1 MTTETFNRF
10 GKSDLKIG
18 VIGLGYVGLP
28 LCLEMARAGL
38 EVLGFEIDSGKVN
51 AINEAKSHVADVSDQ
66 ELGEVLDTCRLQATC
81 EMDRI
86 SECDAIAICVPT
98 PLSKSH
104 EPDISY
110 ILSASKLVSEGLREG
125 QLIVLESTSYPG
137 TTRDIVLPN
146 LEKTGLEVGK
156 DFFLCFS
163 PERVDPG
170 NKQWHIKNT
179 PKVMGG
185 ITTDCLEVG
194 LSVYGRFVDN
204 LVPVSSTESAE
215 LVKILENM
223 FRAVNIALV
232 NEVALIADRLAVDI
246 WEAVDAASTKPF
258 GFMRFTPGPGFG
270 GHCIPVDP
278 HYLAWKMRG
287 LNYRTRFVEL
297 ASELNAEMPKFLV
310 EKVRSSLESKGET
323 LEGANVM
330 IIGVSY
336 KKDVSDVRES
346 PALHVIQELLSFDAK
361 VAYHDPHVPEL
372 QVSESLSLS
381 SVALTDEV
389 LSQSDA
395 VVIVTDHSSL
405 DYSRILNSS
414 PILVDARNATRFL
427 SRDDKPLGESWVV
440 KS

>member
-1 MTTETFNRF
+1 MTYSLINRF
-10 GKSDLKIG
+10 ESGDLKMG

-28 LCLEMARAGL
+28 LSLEMAGSGL
-38 EVLGFEIDSGKVN
+38 EVLGFEIDSDKVN
-51 AINEAKSHVADVSDQ
+51 GINEGQSHVIDVSDQ
-66 ELGEVLDTCRLQATC
+66 ELDEVLDTGRFRATC
-81 EMDRI
+81 EMHRI
-86 SECDAIAICVPT
+86 SECDAISICVPT

-110 ILSASKLVSEGLREG
+110 ILSASKMVSESLRKG

-137 TTRDIVLPN
+137 TTREAVLPV
-146 LEKTGLEVGK
+146 LGQTGLEIGK

-170 NKQWHIKNT
+170 NKNWDIKNT
-179 PKVMGG
+179 PKVIGG
-185 ITTDCLEVG
+185 ITKDCLLAG
-194 LSVYGRFVDN
+194 RAVYERFVDD
-204 LVPVSSTESAE
+204 LVPVSSTEAAE
-215 LVKILENM
+215 LVKILENT
-223 FRAVNIALV
+223 FRAVNIAMV
-232 NEVALIADRLAVDI
+232 NEIALIADRLAVDI
-246 WEAVDAASTKPF
+246 WEVVDAASTKPF

-278 HYLAWKMRG
+278 QYLAWKMRG

-310 EKVRSSLESKGET
+310 EKVRSSLESRGET
-323 LEGANVM
+323 LEGANIM

-336 KKDVSDVRES
+336 KKDVGDVRES
-346 PALHVIQELLSFDAK
+346 PALHVIQELLSSDAK
-361 VAYHDPHVPEL
+361 VEYHDPYVPEL
-372 QVSESLSLS
+372 QLSEGLSLS
-381 SVALTDEV
+381 SVTLTDEI

-405 DYSRILNSS
+405 DYSRILDSS
-414 PILVDARNATRFL
+414 SILVDARNATRFL
-427 SRDDKPLGESWVV
+427 SRDSKSLGESWVV

>member
-1 MTTETFNRF
+1 MTYSLINRF
-10 GKSDLKIG
+10 ESGDLKMG

-28 LCLEMARAGL
+28 LSLEMAGSGL
-38 EVLGFEIDSGKVN
+38 EVLGFEIDSDKVTG
-51 AINEAKSHVADVSDQ
+51 INEGQSHVIDVSDQ
-66 ELGEVLDTCRLQATC
+66 ELDEVLDTGRFRATC
-81 EMDRI
+81 AMHRI
-86 SECDAIAICVPT
+86 SECDTISICVPT

-110 ILSASKLVSEGLREG
+110 ILSASKMVSKSLRKG

-137 TTRDIVLPN
+137 TTREAVLPV
-146 LEKTGLEVGK
+146 LEQTGLEIGK

-170 NKQWHIKNT
+170 NKNWDIKNT
-179 PKVMGG
+179 PKVIGG
-185 ITTDCLEVG
+185 ITKDCLLAG
-194 LSVYGRFVDN
+194 RAVYERFVDD
-204 LVPVSSTESAE
+204 LVPVSSTEAAE
-215 LVKILENM
+215 LVKILENT
-223 FRAVNIALV
+223 FRAVNIAMV
-232 NEVALIADRLAVDI
+232 NEIALIADRLAVDI
-246 WEAVDAASTKPF
+246 WEVVDAASTKPF

-278 HYLAWKMRG
+278 QYLAWKMRG

-310 EKVRSSLESKGET
+310 EKVRSSLESRGET
-323 LEGANVM
+323 LEGANIM

-336 KKDVSDVRES
+336 KKDVGDVRES
-346 PALHVIQELLSFDAK
+346 PALHVIQELLSSDAK
-361 VAYHDPHVPEL
+361 VEYHDPYVPEL
-372 QVSESLSLS
+372 QLSEGLSLS
-381 SVALTDEV
+381 SVTLTDEI

-405 DYSRILNSS
+405 DYSRILDSS
-414 PILVDARNATRFL
+414 SILVDARNATRFL
-427 SRDDKPLGESWVV
+427 SRDNKSLGESWVV

>member
-1 MTTETFNRF
+1 MTYALTNRF
-10 GKSDLKIG
+10 ESNDLKMG

-28 LCLEMARAGL
+28 LSLEMARSGL
-38 EVLGFEIDSGKVN
+38 EVLGFELNPDRVN
-51 AINEAKSHVADVSDQ
+51 DINDGRSHVVDVSDQ
-66 ELGEVLDTCRLQATC
+66 ELDEILCTERFGATT
-81 EMDRI
+81 EMHRM
-86 SECDAIAICVPT
+86 SECDSISICVPT

-104 EPDISY
+104 EPDMSY
-110 ILSASKLVSEGLREG
+110 ILSASEMVSKSLRKG

-137 TTRDIVLPN
+137 TTQEAILPVL
-146 LEKTGLEVGK
+146 EQTGLEVGK

-170 NKQWHIKNT
+170 NKDWDIKNT
-179 PKVMGG
+179 PKVIGG
-185 ITTDCLEVG
+185 ITKDCLQVG
-194 LSVYGRFVDN
+194 RAVYERFVDE
-204 LVPVSSTESAE
+204 LVLVSSTEAAE
-215 LVKILENM
+215 LVKILENT
-223 FRAVNIALV
+223 FRAVNIAMV
-232 NEVALIADRLAVDI
+232 NEIALIADRLAVDI
-246 WEAVDAASTKPF
+246 WEVVEAASTKPF
-258 GFMRFTPGPGFG
+258 GFMEFTPGPGFG

-278 HYLAWKMRG
+278 QYLAWKMRG

-323 LEGANVM
+323 LDGANII

-336 KKDVSDVRES
+336 KRDVSDVRES
-346 PALHVIQELLSFDAK
+346 PALQVIQELLSFGAK
-361 VAYHDPHVPEL
+361 VEYHDPHVPEL
-372 QVSESLSLS
+372 LLSESLSLS
-381 SVALTDEV
+381 SLALTDET

-427 SRDDKPLGESWVV
+427 SRDDKSVGESWVV

>member
-1 MTTETFNRF
+1 MTYSLINRF
-10 GKSDLKIG
+10 ESGDLKMG

-28 LCLEMARAGL
+28 LSLEMAGSGL
-38 EVLGFEIDSGKVN
+38 EVLGFEIDSDKVN
-51 AINEAKSHVADVSDQ
+51 GINEGQSHVIDVSDQ
-66 ELGEVLDTCRLQATC
+66 ELDEVLDTGRFRATC
-81 EMDRI
+81 EMHRI
-86 SECDAIAICVPT
+86 SECDAISICVPT

-110 ILSASKLVSEGLREG
+110 ILSASKMVSESLRKG

-137 TTRDIVLPN
+137 TTREAVLPV
-146 LEKTGLEVGK
+146 LEQTGLEIGK

-170 NKQWHIKNT
+170 NKNWDIKNT
-179 PKVMGG
+179 PKVIGG
-185 ITTDCLEVG
+185 ITKDCLLAG
-194 LSVYGRFVDN
+194 RAVYERFVDD
-204 LVPVSSTESAE
+204 LVPVSSTEAAE
-215 LVKILENM
+215 LVKILENT
-223 FRAVNIALV
+223 FRAVNIAMV
-232 NEVALIADRLAVDI
+232 NEIALIADRLAVDI
-246 WEAVDAASTKPF
+246 WEVVDAASTKPF

-278 HYLAWKMRG
+278 QYLAWKMRG

-310 EKVRSSLESKGET
+310 EKVRSSLESRGET
-323 LEGANVM
+323 LEGANIM

-336 KKDVSDVRES
+336 KKDVGDVRES
-346 PALHVIQELLSFDAK
+346 PALHVIQELLSSDAK
-361 VAYHDPHVPEL
+361 VEYHDPYVPEL
-372 QVSESLSLS
+372 QLSEGLSLS
-381 SVALTDEV
+381 SVTLTDEI

-405 DYSRILNSS
+405 DYSRILDSS
-414 PILVDARNATRFL
+414 SILVDARNATRFL
-427 SRDDKPLGESWVV
+427 SRDSKSLGESWVV

>member
-1 MTTETFNRF
+1 MTYSLINRF
-10 GKSDLKIG
+10 ESGDLKMG

-28 LCLEMARAGL
+28 LSLEMAGSGL
-38 EVLGFEIDSGKVN
+38 EVLGFEIDSDKVN
-51 AINEAKSHVADVSDQ
+51 GINEGQSHVIDVSDQ
-66 ELGEVLDTCRLQATC
+66 ELDEVLDTGKFRATC
-81 EMDRI
+81 EMHRI
-86 SECDAIAICVPT
+86 SECDAISICVPT

-110 ILSASKLVSEGLREG
+110 ILSASKMVSESLRKG

-137 TTRDIVLPN
+137 TTREAVLPV
-146 LEKTGLEVGK
+146 LEQTGLEIGK

-170 NKQWHIKNT
+170 NKNWDIKNT
-179 PKVMGG
+179 PKVIGG
-185 ITTDCLEVG
+185 ITKDCLLAG
-194 LSVYGRFVDN
+194 RAVYERFVDD
-204 LVPVSSTESAE
+204 LVPVSSTEAAE
-215 LVKILENM
+215 LVKILENT
-223 FRAVNIALV
+223 FRAVNIAMV
-232 NEVALIADRLAVDI
+232 NEIALIADRLAVDI
-246 WEAVDAASTKPF
+246 WEVVDAASTKPF

-278 HYLAWKMRG
+278 QYLAWKMRG

-310 EKVRSSLESKGET
+310 EKVRSSLESRGET
-323 LEGANVM
+323 LEGANIM

-336 KKDVSDVRES
+336 KKDVGDVRES
-346 PALHVIQELLSFDAK
+346 PALHVIQELLSSDAK
-361 VAYHDPHVPEL
+361 VEYHDPYVPEL
-372 QVSESLSLS
+372 QLSEGLSLS
-381 SVALTDEV
+381 SVTLTDEI

-405 DYSRILNSS
+405 DYSRILDSS
-414 PILVDARNATRFL
+414 SILVDARNATRFL
-427 SRDDKPLGESWVV
+427 SRDSKSLGESWVV

>member
-1 MTTETFNRF
+1 MTYSLINRF
-10 GKSDLKIG
+10 ESGDLKMG

-28 LCLEMARAGL
+28 LSLEMAGSGL
-38 EVLGFEIDSGKVN
+38 EVLGFEIDSDKVN
-51 AINEAKSHVADVSDQ
+51 GINEGQSHVIDVSDQ
-66 ELGEVLDTCRLQATC
+66 ELDEVLDTGRFRATC
-81 EMDRI
+81 EMHRI
-86 SECDAIAICVPT
+86 SECDAISICVPT

-110 ILSASKLVSEGLREG
+110 ILSASKMVSESLRKG

-137 TTRDIVLPN
+137 TTREAVLPV
-146 LEKTGLEVGK
+146 LEQTGLEIGN

-170 NKQWHIKNT
+170 NKNWDIKNT
-179 PKVMGG
+179 PKVIGG
-185 ITTDCLEVG
+185 ITKDCLLAG
-194 LSVYGRFVDN
+194 RAVYERFVDD
-204 LVPVSSTESAE
+204 LVPVSSTEAAE
-215 LVKILENM
+215 LVKILENT
-223 FRAVNIALV
+223 FRAVNIAMV
-232 NEVALIADRLAVDI
+232 NEIALIADRLAVDI
-246 WEAVDAASTKPF
+246 WEVVDAASTKPF

-278 HYLAWKMRG
+278 QYLAWKMRG

-310 EKVRSSLESKGET
+310 EKVRSSLESRGET
-323 LEGANVM
+323 LEGANIM

-336 KKDVSDVRES
+336 KKDVGDVRES
-346 PALHVIQELLSFDAK
+346 PALHVIQELLSSDAK
-361 VAYHDPHVPEL
+361 VEYHDPYVPEL
-372 QVSESLSLS
+372 QLSEGLSLS
-381 SVALTDEV
+381 SVTLTDEI

-405 DYSRILNSS
+405 DYSRILDSS
-414 PILVDARNATRFL
+414 SILVDARNATRFL
-427 SRDDKPLGESWVV
+427 SRDSKSLGESWVV

>member
-1 MTTETFNRF
+1 
-10 GKSDLKIG
+10 
-18 VIGLGYVGLP
+18 
-28 LCLEMARAGL
+28 
-38 EVLGFEIDSGKVN
+38 
-51 AINEAKSHVADVSDQ
+51 
-66 ELGEVLDTCRLQATC
+66 
-81 EMDRI
+81 
-86 SECDAIAICVPT
+86 
-98 PLSKSH
+98 
-104 EPDISY
+104 
-110 ILSASKLVSEGLREG
+110 
-125 QLIVLESTSYPG
+125 
-137 TTRDIVLPN
+137 
-146 LEKTGLEVGK
+146 
-156 DFFLCFS
+156 
-163 PERVDPG
+163 
-170 NKQWHIKNT
+170 
-179 PKVMGG
+179 
-185 ITTDCLEVG
+185 
-194 LSVYGRFVDN
+194 

-246 WEAVDAASTKPF
+246 WETVDAASTKPF

-323 LEGANVM
+323 LEGANIM

-346 PALHVIQELLSFDAK
+346 PALQVIQELLSFDAK
-361 VAYHDPHVPEL
+361 VEYHDPHVPEL
-372 QVSESLSLS
+372 QLSESLSLS
-381 SVALTDEV
+381 SVALTDEI

-427 SRDDKPLGESWVV
+427 SRDGKSLGESWIV

>member
-1 MTTETFNRF
+1 M
-10 GKSDLKIG
+10 G

-28 LCLEMARAGL
+28 LSLEMAGSGL
-38 EVLGFEIDSGKVN
+38 EVLGFEIDSDKVN
-51 AINEAKSHVADVSDQ
+51 GINEGQSHVIDVSDQ
-66 ELGEVLDTCRLQATC
+66 ELDEVLDTGRFRATC
-81 EMDRI
+81 EMHRI
-86 SECDAIAICVPT
+86 SECDAISICVPT

-110 ILSASKLVSEGLREG
+110 ILSASKMVSKSLRKG

-137 TTRDIVLPN
+137 TTREAVLPV
-146 LEKTGLEVGK
+146 LEQTGLEIGK

-170 NKQWHIKNT
+170 NKNWDIKNT
-179 PKVMGG
+179 PKVIGG
-185 ITTDCLEVG
+185 ITKDCLLAG
-194 LSVYGRFVDN
+194 RAVYERFVDD
-204 LVPVSSTESAE
+204 LVPVSSTEAAE
-215 LVKILENM
+215 LVKILENT
-223 FRAVNIALV
+223 FRAVNIAMV
-232 NEVALIADRLAVDI
+232 NEIALIADRLAVDI
-246 WEAVDAASTKPF
+246 WEVVDAASTKPF

-278 HYLAWKMRG
+278 QYLAWKMRG

-310 EKVRSSLESKGET
+310 EKVRSSLESRGET
-323 LEGANVM
+323 LEGANIM

-336 KKDVSDVRES
+336 KKDVGDVRES
-346 PALHVIQELLSFDAK
+346 PALHVIQELLSSDAK
-361 VAYHDPHVPEL
+361 VEYHDPYVPEL
-372 QVSESLSLS
+372 QLSEGLSLS
-381 SVALTDEV
+381 SVTLTDEI

-405 DYSRILNSS
+405 DYSRILDSS
-414 PILVDARNATRFL
+414 SILVDARNATRFL
-427 SRDDKPLGESWVV
+427 SRDSKSLGESWVV